1 MYPQPP
7 VLTDSAK
14 EWSPGE
20 LFWIIRNGIKMSG
33 MPSWPGLSD
42 DDLWNI
48 VALLEKLPVMSEQD
62 YDNLVKEAIAA
73 GGHSTRG
80 GAAPE
85 SCAPER
91 RAAGRC

>member
-14 EWSPGE
+14 EWSPSE

-33 MPSWPGLSD
+33 MPAWPARSD
-42 DDLWNI
+42 DDLWDI
-48 VALLEKLPVMSEQD
+48 IAFLQKLPSMSEQE
-62 YDNLVKEAIAA
+62 YANLVKEAIAA
-73 GGHSTRG
+73 GGHATRR

-91 RAAGRC
+91 RAAGHC